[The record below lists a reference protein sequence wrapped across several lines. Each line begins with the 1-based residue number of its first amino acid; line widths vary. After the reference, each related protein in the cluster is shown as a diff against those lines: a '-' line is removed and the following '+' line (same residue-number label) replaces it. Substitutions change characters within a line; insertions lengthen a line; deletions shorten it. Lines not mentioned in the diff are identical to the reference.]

1 MRFNA
6 LSSPSSTLLPPL
18 FFFLLSSPSSAAHHF
33 PLLTARPPAPSSLVA
48 HAYHIP
54 PLTARPHE
62 EKLLRSPARIH
73 FPAGSQAPK
82 TPMAEPTDTQS
93 RDWNSLPDVLL
104 EQICSHMDLLSTV
117 RLAACSVSLYR
128 LLVCNQPALLK
139 TPCLLMP
146 DPRRWPRHR
155 LDDPTE
161 VAVVPLD
168 MLPLPVHLSF
178 MRGHYWAGMKAN
190 WTVLIHHSGS
200 PWHLVDIYTQ

>member
-1 MRFNA
+1 
-6 LSSPSSTLLPPL
+6 
-18 FFFLLSSPSSAAHHF
+18 
-33 PLLTARPPAPSSLVA
+33 
-48 HAYHIP
+48 
-54 PLTARPHE
+54 
-62 EKLLRSPARIH
+62 
-73 FPAGSQAPK
+73 
-82 TPMAEPTDTQS
+82 MAEPTDTQS

-104 EQICSHMDLLSTV
+104 EQICSRMDLLSTV

-128 LLVCNQPALLK
+128 LLICNRPALFN

-161 VAVVPLD
+161 VVVVPLD

-190 WTVLIHHSGS
+190 
-200 PWHLVDIYTQ
+200 

>member
-1 MRFNA
+1 MHFLPRLPLFFL
-6 LSSPSSTLLPPL
+6 LSSSSSSLLLPPL
-18 FFFLLSSPSSAAHHF
+18 FPIVGRTPFTPAHCSPA
-33 PLLTARPPAPSSLVA
+33 APSSLVA
-48 HAYHIP
+48 RAYHIP

-82 TPMAEPTDTQS
+82 TPMAEPTNTQS

-104 EQICSHMDLLSTV
+104 EHICSRMDLLSTV

-128 LLVCNQPALLK
+128 LLVCNRSPLFK

-146 DPRRWPRHR
+146 DPRRWSRHR
-155 LDDPTE
+155 LEDPTE
-161 VAVVPLD
+161 VVVVPLD

-178 MRGHYWAGMKAN
+178 MRDHY
-190 WTVLIHHSGS
+190 
-200 PWHLVDIYTQ
+200 LVA

>member
-1 MRFNA
+1 
-6 LSSPSSTLLPPL
+6 
-18 FFFLLSSPSSAAHHF
+18 
-33 PLLTARPPAPSSLVA
+33 
-48 HAYHIP
+48 
-54 PLTARPHE
+54 
-62 EKLLRSPARIH
+62 
-73 FPAGSQAPK
+73 
-82 TPMAEPTDTQS
+82 MAEPTDTQS

-104 EQICSHMDLLSTV
+104 EQICNRMDLLSTV

-128 LLVCNQPALLK
+128 LLVCNRPALFK
-139 TPCLLMP
+139 TPYLLMP

-190 WTVLIHHSGS
+190 RIVLIHQSS
-200 PWHLVDIYTQ
+200 SLWHLVISTPSKRSPFHLWIPPPSSLAARRTLLPTTHEMHRAFGSTSVC

>member
-1 MRFNA
+1 MHF
-6 LSSPSSTLLPPL
+6 LPRLPL
-18 FFFLLSSPSSAAHHF
+18 FFLLSSPSSAAHHL
-33 PLLTARPPAPSSLVA
+33 PPLTARPPVPSSLVA
-48 HAYHIP
+48 RAYHIP

-93 RDWNSLPDVLL
+93 RDWNSLLDVLL
-104 EQICSHMDLLSTV
+104 EQICSRMDLLSTV
-117 RLAACSVSLYR
+117 RLAACSVSLYH
-128 LLVCNQPALLK
+128 LLVCNRPALFK
-139 TPCLLMP
+139 TPCLLML

-161 VAVVPLD
+161 GAVVPLD

-190 WTVLIHHSGS
+190 
-200 PWHLVDIYTQ
+200 